1 MKKNIRL
8 LLIEGKKAIL
18 PEQNYYINFLN
29 EHNTKIK
36 IEKSN
41 FHELEN
47 KEKFDYICIPLMY
60 ISLSSIIS
68 ILKNKKK
75 GLKIIVDI
83 RSGSVGLLRGL
94 KNSLK
99 IIFLFI
105 IRPNFLIFLNQS
117 VKKIF
122 FKYTRL
128 LNCEVF
134 LIDMPIPVNYLKKS
148 KEDYLSK
155 KYRIIVFIKSK
166 KDFYDFLKIRKK
178 IKLDKTVN
186 KDLIISKNK
195 GLSVFVNKFINKK
208 NLSIDFKNQLNFDE
222 YMRLLES
229 SYIHFI
235 PYPNIS
241 PFNHQTSTRLFD
253 SVLKKVFVITLD
265 SKINNYFI
273 DYFEY
278 RNYAYLYSE
287 IDNTDNIIDIEIV
300 NRYKEIEIDKKVIEY
315 MYKFDNN
322 LSFVFEKIFK

>member
-1 MKKNIRL
+1 
-8 LLIEGKKAIL
+8 
-18 PEQNYYINFLN
+18 
-29 EHNTKIK
+29 
-36 IEKSN
+36 
-41 FHELEN
+41 
-47 KEKFDYICIPLMY
+47 
-60 ISLSSIIS
+60 
-68 ILKNKKK
+68 
-75 GLKIIVDI
+75 
-83 RSGSVGLLRGL
+83 
-94 KNSLK
+94 
-99 IIFLFI
+99 
-105 IRPNFLIFLNQS
+105 
-117 VKKIF
+117 
-122 FKYTRL
+122 
-128 LNCEVF
+128 
-134 LIDMPIPVNYLKKS
+134 MPIPVNYLKKS

-155 KYRIIVFIKSK
+155 KYWIIVFIKSI
-166 KDFYDFLKIRKK
+166 KDFYDFLKIRIK

-265 SKINNYFI
+265 SKINNYLI